1 MVPVSDG
8 AEFLMVSSRMNSSAV
23 LLSTAYLPNLAYL
36 SQVLK
41 ADKIV
46 LEKCENFIKQTY
58 RNRCEI
64 LSSNGKLSLSIPLM
78 KQADK
83 ELISEKRISYA
94 ENWQQ
99 QHWRSIVSAYKNSP
113 YFEYFEDEFKP
124 FYETQFEFLFEYN
137 FQLLQKVLH
146 ILLQKKSFEFTATFE
161 AQPGITD
168 FRHLSAKQQA
178 EFNLRPYYQVFADKL
193 GFTSNLSCLDILFN
207 EGLQTLQLLK

>member
-1 MVPVSDG
+1 MKS
-8 AEFLMVSSRMNSSAV
+8 NTI

-58 RNRCEI
+58 RNRCDI
-64 LSSNGKLSLSIPLM
+64 LSSNGKLSLSIPLV

-83 ELISEKRISYA
+83 ELISDKRISYA

-99 QHWRSIVSAYKNSP
+99 QHWRSITSAYKNSP

-146 ILLQKKSFEFTATFE
+146 ILRVKKTFEFTTIFE
-161 AQPGITD
+161 TQPAVID
-168 FRHLSAKQQA
+168 YRYLSSKQQT
-178 EFNLRPYYQVFADKL
+178 EFESKSYYQVFADKL
-193 GFTSNLSCLDILFN
+193 GFTPNLSCLDILFN
-207 EGLQTLQLLK
+207 EGLQTIDLL